1 MFLLV
6 RVAEFGDQTIC
17 VLAHKEF

>member
-6 RVAEFGDQTIC
+6 RVAEFGDKTIW